1 MKNKNSMIKFFSL
14 LMMGAFL
21 FSCEQVTEVDK
32 VVDDIREKQEARTF
46 TVNLQPLN
54 NSGVTGEATIQYIK
68 DGKFQTHIMA
78 ENLVPNLPH
87 PQHIHGFGFMDQN
100 PKDAVCPPMSAAGD
114 DGLLVLEDGLPFYG
128 PILVPLDS
136 ELTPLTVQKFPRAN
150 KRGQINYLEYTNTS
164 TLVMEIDMATEGN
177 QTLRNLML
185 DKRVIVLH
193 GAYVLNNR
201 IVPEGTEGAEYIA
214 TLPVACGE
222 IVEIF

>member
-21 FSCEQVTEVDK
+21 FSCEQVTEVEK

-87 PQHIHGFGFMDQN
+87 PQHIH
-100 PKDAVCPPMSAAGD
+100 PRIW
-114 DGLLVLEDGLPFYG
+114 FYG
-128 PILVPLDS
+128 PKS
-136 ELTPLTVQKFPRAN
+136 
-150 KRGQINYLEYTNTS
+150 
-164 TLVMEIDMATEGN
+164 
-177 QTLRNLML
+177 
-185 DKRVIVLH
+185 
-193 GAYVLNNR
+193 
-201 IVPEGTEGAEYIA
+201 
-214 TLPVACGE
+214 
-222 IVEIF
+222 